1 MDLYYRL
8 YCGCLMLKWVMVIK
22 YFDLVWFYLIVDLK
36 EYVLNLIVVKL
47 LLSKYIGFYSFV
59 KGV

>member
-8 YCGCLMLKWVMVIK
+8 YCGCLMLKWVIVIK

-36 EYVLNLIVVKL
+36 EYVLFNCSEIIVK
-47 LLSKYIGFYSFV
+47 
-59 KGV
+59 